1 MMDEFLLYNREL
13 NKVFVNKLKELPFDD
28 EQAHK
33 LMSHIINAQHL
44 WNSRILGEDPSI
56 GVWDIHSA
64 ERMLELNTLGYEGSM
79 DIIQN
84 LGLDVSFS
92 FNHPKGGSIS
102 NKVGVILMQ
111 VANHG
116 THHRAQIALLMRQN
130 GHQPPI
136 GDYIFWKRNQST

>member
-1 MMDEFLLYNREL
+1 MEEFLLYNHEL
-13 NKVFVNKLKELPFDD
+13 NKVFVDKMNELSFDD

-33 LMSHIINAQHL
+33 LMSHVINAQLL
-44 WNSRILGEDPSI
+44 WNSRILGHDSPV
-56 GVWDIHSA
+56 GVWDIHTT
-64 ERMLELNTLGYEGSM
+64 EKMVELNTQGYQASL

-84 LGLDVSFS
+84 LGFDATFS

-102 NKVGVILMQ
+102 NNVGVILMQ

-136 GDYIFWKRNQST
+136 GDYIFWKRNQGV